1 MPKEN
6 RNPPKQLT
14 GPQGM
19 TTLLAESNE
28 RFARLEE
35 KLDTLADQ
43 MANTLAALL
52 ERLTD
57 ISSAMVPAEETADTP
72 TEEAEGK
79 VKSKAKK

>member
-43 MANTLAALL
+43 MASTLSALL

-57 ISSAMVPAEETADTP
+57 ISSAMVPAEETEP

>member
-1 MPKEN
+1 MPREN

-35 KLDTLADQ
+35 KLDGLTKLLGEVLALV
-43 MANTLAALL
+43 T
-52 ERLTD
+52 
-57 ISSAMVPAEETADTP
+57 PAEETEDKA
-72 TEEAEGK
+72 
-79 VKSKAKK
+79 KSKAKK

>member
-1 MPKEN
+1 MPREN

-35 KLDTLADQ
+35 KVDGLADQ
-43 MANTLAALL
+43 VASTLAELL
-52 ERLTD
+52 ERL
-57 ISSAMVPAEETADTP
+57 IGLSAAMASVEEAEP

-79 VKSKAKK
+79 AKKTKK